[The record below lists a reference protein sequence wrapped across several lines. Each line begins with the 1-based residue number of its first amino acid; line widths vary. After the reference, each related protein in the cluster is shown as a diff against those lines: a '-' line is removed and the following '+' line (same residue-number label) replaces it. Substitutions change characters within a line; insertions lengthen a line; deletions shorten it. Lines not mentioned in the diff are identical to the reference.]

1 MRNSGLY
8 RQLGRF
14 LGYIEG
20 SPSIKYKSHHFTK
33 YRVIGKQRVRE
44 RVREVG
50 GGEQVVRRHGRHWNK
65 VQRRIDGRD
74 DKEPL
79 LVCGSELTYLKY

>member
-1 MRNSGLY
+1 MRNSGVY
-8 RQLGRF
+8 RQPGRF

-44 RVREVG
+44 REREIVREVEG
-50 GGEQVVRRHGRHWNK
+50 GGAGCEKTR
-65 VQRRIDGRD
+65 
-74 DKEPL
+74 EAL
-79 LVCGSELTYLKY
+79 E

>member
-8 RQLGRF
+8 RQPGRF

-33 YRVIGKQRVRE
+33 YRVIGKHRVRKRDRE
-44 RVREVG
+44 REGGSERSWG
-50 GGEQVVRRHGRHWNK
+50 GGAGCEKTQ
-65 VQRRIDGRD
+65 
-74 DKEPL
+74 EAL
-79 LVCGSELTYLKY
+79 E

>member
-1 MRNSGLY
+1 MSG
-8 RQLGRF
+8 QLHASAALPQGKKLNIHRV
-14 LGYIEG
+14 GG
-20 SPSIKYKSHHFTK
+20 WKSP
-33 YRVIGKQRVRE
+33 RADLDDW
-44 RVREVG
+44 G

>member
-1 MRNSGLY
+1 MRNSGVY

-44 RVREVG
+44 IAREVEG
-50 GGEQVVRRHGRHWNK
+50 GGSR
-65 VQRRIDGRD
+65 
-74 DKEPL
+74 L
-79 LVCGSELTYLKY
+79 